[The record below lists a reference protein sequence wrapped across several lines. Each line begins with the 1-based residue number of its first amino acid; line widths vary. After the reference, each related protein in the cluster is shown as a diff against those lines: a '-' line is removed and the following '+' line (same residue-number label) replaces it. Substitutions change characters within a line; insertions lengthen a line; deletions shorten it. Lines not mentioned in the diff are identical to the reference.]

1 MPKIVVECS
10 NPNDLDEVESIMD
23 QVAGRCNVTYFKQ
36 HQGMVDAG
44 VSESKSDSARIIAE
58 DSGETPE
65 AVRHRIRQGEKESGG
80 EKTSPPGGVGQE
92 NSEVEKQPGQ
102 NDQEEEKDP
111 WPLCSEC
118 GTSKVKPNPN
128 PGTKK
133 PLAHGMCN
141 TCRLKYNQIQKGI
154 DPEAERYWGLVA
166 VRITR
171 FRESIQREGKPQTDI
186 SDKCREN
193 VVEALEY
200 FVANLKYFEK
210 DMTYAWK
217 E

>member
-44 VSESKSDSARIIAE
+44 VSESQSESARIIAE
-58 DSGETPE
+58 DSGETPQT
-65 AVRHRIRQGEKESGG
+65 VRRRIQRGEKESAQG
-80 EKTSPPGGVGQE
+80 GQE
-92 NSEVEKQPGQ
+92 SSGVEKQPGRLA
-102 NDQEEEKDP
+102 QENSEEGKDP

>member
-1 MPKIVVECS
+1 MAKIVVECS
-10 NPNDLDEVESIMD
+10 NPNDLNEVEAIMD
-23 QVAGRCNVTYFKQ
+23 QVAGRCNITYFKQ

-44 VSESKSDSARIIAE
+44 VSESQRESARKIAE
-58 DSGETPE
+58 GTGETPE
-65 AVRHRIRQGEKESGG
+65 AVRSRIRRGEKEVGRVEPENSEV
-80 EKTSPPGGVGQE
+80 EKESGGVGQE
-92 NSEVEKQPGQ
+92 NS
-102 NDQEEEKDP
+102 EEEKDP

-118 GTSKVKPNPN
+118 GTSKVKPNP
-128 PGTKK
+128 GSKK

-141 TCRLKYNQIQKGI
+141 ICRIKHNQIQKGI
-154 DPEAERYWGLVA
+154 DPEAERYWELVA
-166 VRITR
+166 VRIAR
-171 FRESIQREGKPQTDI
+171 FRRSLQRNYKSQTNI

-210 DMTYAWK
+210 DMTYGWK

>member
-44 VSESKSDSARIIAE
+44 VSESQSESARIIAK
-58 DSGETPE
+58 DSGETPQT
-65 AVRHRIRQGEKESGG
+65 VRRRIQRGEKESAQG
-80 EKTSPPGGVGQE
+80 GQE
-92 NSEVEKQPGQ
+92 SSGVEKQPGRLA
-102 NDQEEEKDP
+102 QENSEEGKDP

-118 GTSKVKPNPN
+118 GTSKVKRMPRYN
-128 PGTKK
+128 K
-133 PLAHGMCN
+133 PMSHGMCDL
-141 TCRLKYNQIQKGI
+141 CRINHNLTLKGI
-154 DPEAERYWGLVA
+154 DPEAERYWRLVA
-166 VRITR
+166 GRITR
-171 FRESIQREGKPQTDI
+171 FRQSLQREGKPQTDI
-186 SDKCREN
+186 SAKCREN